1 MALLLLFSFF
11 AALTP
16 LALQA
21 VNMLKQIR
29 LDISPHRVKDKVH
42 ALPSG
47 KLGSGDKITVT
58 GNQNDL
64 INLLLIRE

>member
-1 MALLLLFSFF
+1 
-11 AALTP
+11 
-16 LALQA
+16 
-21 VNMLKQIR
+21 MLKQIR

-64 INLLLIRE
+64 INLLLYASDAISTPTRMSTPFC

>member
-1 MALLLLFSFF
+1 
-11 AALTP
+11 
-16 LALQA
+16 
-21 VNMLKQIR
+21 MLKQIR

-64 INLLLIRE
+64 INLLLRSCTNNQKCGIMWL

>member
-1 MALLLLFSFF
+1 
-11 AALTP
+11 
-16 LALQA
+16 
-21 VNMLKQIR
+21 MLKQIR